1 MQYAHA
7 GVDAQALQC
16 IAATVDEGI
25 LTICLQR
32 PEEGNAI
39 NPRMS
44 SELDALLA
52 RVAADD
58 AVQVVVL
65 RGAGADFC
73 VGLDLGEPAAL
84 ADPSAS
90 QAPRDT
96 PHGWRTRSLRK
107 LPQPVIAMVHGQ
119 CLGDALAILEAC
131 DIVMAAS
138 DAVFGA
144 TGPREHSGL
153 SGASA
158 KALPRVMAPR
168 AARYFLLTTQRFDGE
183 EAARNGLATRSVPP
197 AQLEAATHE
206 LARELAGKDAIA
218 LRFTKE
224 TLDCAPSMS
233 WDAVLSYTAAKQ
245 AELKVLQA
253 GRPSSRAAAVEN
265 FLAGKSKPGLGA

>member
-16 IAATVDEGI
+16 VAATVDDGV
-25 LTICLQR
+25 LTICLRR

-39 NPRMS
+39 DARLS
-44 SELDALLA
+44 RELDALLA

-58 AVQVVVL
+58 AVRVVVL

-73 VGLDLGEPAAL
+73 VGLDLGEPAAM
-84 ADPSAS
+84 ANASAS
-90 QAPRDT
+90 QAPPDT
-96 PHGWRTRSLRK
+96 PHGWRTRGLRR

-119 CLGDALAILEAC
+119 CLGEALAILEAC
-131 DIVMAAS
+131 DIVLAAS
-138 DAVFGA
+138 DAAFGA
-144 TGPREHSGL
+144 IGAREHSGL
-153 SGASA
+153 RGACA
-158 KALPRVMAPR
+158 KALPRVMAAR
-168 AARYFLLTTQRFDGE
+168 AARYYLLTAERFDGE
-183 EAARNGLATRSVPP
+183 EAARNGLATRCVPP
-197 AQLEAATHE
+197 AQLEAATYE